1 MDGVVTVLR
10 RVGELPEPARPGPRP
25 GASYVAKDVREFC
38 RSATYDVAEV
48 SYEGRSAK
56 NVTAALKAYIRRH
69 PDACRGVRAV
79 SRGGRAYL
87 EREATR

>member
-1 MDGVVTVLR
+1 MLR
-10 RVGELPEPARPGPRP
+10 RVGELPEPTRPGRRR
-25 GASYVAKDVREFC
+25 GSSYVAKDVREFC
-38 RSATYDVAEV
+38 RNATYDVAEV

-56 NVTAALKAYIRRH
+56 NVTAALKAYIAQN

-79 SRGGRAYL
+79 LRGGRAYL